1 MAGRLSTTSGTGTR
15 SSPALCTNGCEFTS
29 AGHSRD
35 MTDAF
40 VPAPNFDPTDSRR
53 ATTVTVH
60 GLGELIALIP
70 YQLGYHPSRAVVALT
85 ITEGVI
91 GGAVAVPEPPGTWQE
106 HPAELWESV
115 HSGLINVRR
124 SALGEAEAD
133 VEPLVHTVVVGY
145 EDTPGDVT
153 VGLLDMLDVVER
165 AGLLCSEIAV
175 VRAGRWHR
183 LGEPD
188 QAGYPVPTSDRV
200 GAVAEFVGLGV
211 NPVAHRELI
220 RDALAEDP
228 ARSAPVAAALADIAA
243 TDEARSNAAAHRL
256 LGARRLRR
264 WLSSPDLAHREE
276 DPADTAAALDL
287 LKDDDIRDAV
297 YALLAPGLMDVFGS
311 GTADAYAQ
319 AKIAFPDGCR
329 PGEAV
334 ALLTQVAALA
344 PTGHRALLLGAIA
357 LGAWVQGNGAVAAI
371 AAEEALA
378 DRPGSPMAELVLLCI
393 THGRTL
399 DDLRRLGAGS
409 SSLVD
414 GGTATHEA

>member
-1 MAGRLSTTSGTGTR
+1 
-15 SSPALCTNGCEFTS
+15 
-29 AGHSRD
+29 

-40 VPAPNFDPTDSRR
+40 APAPDFDPTASCG

-70 YQLGYHPSRAVVALT
+70 YQLGYHPSRAVVTLT
-85 ITEGVI
+85 LTGGII

-124 SALGEAEAD
+124 RALGDAEAGA
-133 VEPLVHTVVVGY
+133 EPPVRAVVVGY
-145 EDTPGDVT
+145 EDAPGDAT
-153 VGLLDMLDVVER
+153 AGLLDMLDVVER

-175 VRAGRWHR
+175 VRADHWYR

-188 QAGYPVPTSDRV
+188 QAGHPVPTSDRV

-211 NPVAHRELI
+211 NPVARRELI

-243 TDEARSNAAAHRL
+243 ADEPRSNAAANRL
-256 LGARRLRR
+256 FGARYLRR
-264 WLSSPDLAHREE
+264 WLSSPNLALRDE
-276 DPADTAAALDL
+276 DPVGTAGALDL
-287 LKDDDIRDAV
+287 LEDNDVRDAV
-297 YALLAPGLMDVFGS
+297 YALLAPGLMDIFGS

-319 AKIAFPDGCR
+319 GKVAFPDGCR

-334 ALLTQVAALA
+334 SLLTQVAPLA
-344 PTGHRALLLGAIA
+344 PAGHRALLLGAIA

-371 AAEEALA
+371 AAEEALT

-393 THGRTL
+393 SHGRTL
-399 DDLRRLGAGS
+399 DDLRRAGA
-409 SSLVD
+409 
-414 GGTATHEA
+414 